1 MKKIVINGH
10 VVEYNT
16 VSELADIMQVLGMS
30 APTKGGKK
38 PTGAK
43 APKKGTKAEVDEAK
57 LQFIRKWKDVPFADM
72 PDDVRE
78 LMYYATGEG
87 SDAKLD
93 EKLIAETQPKAEKKA
108 EKVDFVKANGET
120 VKATPAQA
128 KAWEAYRNREHK
140 TLDEVKA
147 LKPEI
152 TDEGRAY
159 VKANP
164 SCTRKDAAAHG
175 CKNITKDGLKAL
187 KRELGVR

>member
-43 APKKGTKAEVDEAK
+43 AP
-57 LQFIRKWKDVPFADM
+57 
-72 PDDVRE
+72 
-78 LMYYATGEG
+78 
-87 SDAKLD
+87 
-93 EKLIAETQPKAEKKA
+93 QPKA

-128 KAWEAYRNREHK
+128 AAWEAYRNREHK